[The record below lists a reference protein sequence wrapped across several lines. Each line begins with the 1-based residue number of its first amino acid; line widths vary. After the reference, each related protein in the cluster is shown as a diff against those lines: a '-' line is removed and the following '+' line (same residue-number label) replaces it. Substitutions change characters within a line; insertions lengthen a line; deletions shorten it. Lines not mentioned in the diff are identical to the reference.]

1 MRCAPAISLPAH
13 PLDTSFP
20 VQYAQ
25 LEEQSQ
31 RRLRRAKSDPGEL
44 QRTLPVGRT
53 FDYKLR
59 LSIKG
64 HVDIS
69 ITLEKVSWNV

>member
-1 MRCAPAISLPAH
+1 M
-13 PLDTSFP
+13 
-20 VQYAQ
+20 
-25 LEEQSQ
+25 EEQSQ